1 MRNGWLYLLFRV
13 GNLRTKSNIIETH
26 VTAKMVYPRREKAE
40 NQISFDQ
47 EELKVMNSV
56 DIWLNW
62 LYLQFVA
69 KIAQKLSSSYFICRY
84 PQVLRMTTEVNNA
97 S

>member
-26 VTAKMVYPRREKAE
+26 VTAKMVYPRREKAQ

-62 LYLQFVA
+62 LYLQFP
-69 KIAQKLSSSYFICRY
+69 KPCC
-84 PQVLRMTTEVNNA
+84 
-97 S
+97 